1 MSSLV
6 LTSPTGLIA
15 LLVPPAAPPVFQ
27 GEACAAVL
35 GHLPPDPRGKET
47 AALPAVSPVPAAER
61 LRWSCALAWGL
72 CGSRAGAWLD
82 RAGQYCFSPHKEFLG
97 HAGMKACVWPG
108 LGLDRPAGGREC
120 RCPWALR
127 VPKRPG
133 KEGDTLVVGGRS
145 RRCADCD

>member
-72 CGSRAGAWLD
+72 CGSRAGPGGTVLLLPTQGVSGPRWHESVHVAW
-82 RAGQYCFSPHKEFLG
+82 AGAGSPCSGERMSLSVG
-97 HAGMKACVWPG
+97 
-108 LGLDRPAGGREC
+108 
-120 RCPWALR
+120 
-127 VPKRPG
+127 PKGP
-133 KEGDTLVVGGRS
+133 
-145 RRCADCD
+145 